1 MAATEPDDTLAA
13 TRSDNTSDATDS
25 DDTLGTWSIRNI
37 VSTMFPILI
46 VLSMLEMGS
55 GYVLEEL
62 ERTYLEN
69 PTLLVLV
76 PVMIGMGGNLGAILS
91 SRLST
96 RLHLGLLE
104 FDPRNEVLWTNVTAI
119 LGLAATVFSAL
130 GVAAWVVGRIIA
142 EPMPLVDLFIISI
155 VSGML
160 LSVIAIVLSLV
171 ATYISYTRGLDPD
184 DTTIPVVTNLCDILG
199 VIVLSGVALVVLN

>member
-1 MAATEPDDTLAA
+1 MAATDPDD
-13 TRSDNTSDATDS
+13 S
-25 DDTLGTWSIRNI
+25 LGSWTIRTI
-37 VSTMFPILI
+37 VATMFPILV
-46 VLSMLEMGS
+46 VLSILEMGS

-62 ERTYLEN
+62 EETYLAN

-104 FDPRNEVLWTNVTAI
+104 FDPRDEVLWTNVLAI
-119 LGLAATVFSAL
+119 LGLAITIFSAL
-130 GVAAWVVGRIIA
+130 GLIAWVVGQTIA
-142 EPMPLVDLFIISI
+142 APMALADLMLISV

-160 LSVIAIVLSLV
+160 LAVIATVLSIA
-171 ATYISYTRGLDPD
+171 ATYISYTQGLDPD
-184 DTTIPVVTNLCDILG
+184 DTTIPVVTNVCDILG
-199 VIVLSGVALVVLN
+199 VVVLSVVAIVVLN

>member
-1 MAATEPDDTLAA
+1 MASAG
-13 TRSDNTSDATDS
+13 SDETID
-25 DDTLGTWSIRNI
+25 TWSIRSI
-37 VSTMFPILI
+37 VATMFPILL

-62 ERTYLEN
+62 EETYLSN

-104 FDPRNEVLWTNVTAI
+104 FDPRDEVLWTNVLAI
-119 LGLAATVFSAL
+119 MGLAATIFSAL
-130 GVAAWVVGRIIA
+130 GVAAWIVGQIIA
-142 EPMPLVDLFIISI
+142 EPMALVDLMLISV

-160 LSVIAIVLSLV
+160 LAVIAIVLSIA
-171 ATYISYTRGLDPD
+171 ATYVSYTQGLDPD
-184 DTTIPVVTNLCDILG
+184 DTTIPVVTNVCDILG
-199 VIVLSGVALVVLN
+199 VIVLSGVAIVVLN

>member
-1 MAATEPDDTLAA
+1 MAAADPDDPL
-13 TRSDNTSDATDS
+13 DAWT
-25 DDTLGTWSIRNI
+25 IRHI
-37 VSTMFPILI
+37 VRTMFPILL

-62 ERTYLEN
+62 EETYLAN

-104 FDPRNEVLWTNVTAI
+104 FDPRDEVLWTNILAI
-119 LGLAATVFSAL
+119 LGLAATIFSAL
-130 GVAAWVVGRIIA
+130 GIAAWVVGRVIA
-142 EPMPLVDLFIISI
+142 EPMALVDLMLISV

-160 LSVIAIVLSLV
+160 LAVIAVVLSIG
-171 ATYISYTRGLDPD
+171 ATYVSYTQGLDPD

-199 VIVLSGVALVVLN
+199 VIVLSGVAIVVLN

>member
-1 MAATEPDDTLAA
+1 MAAAGPDDPL
-13 TRSDNTSDATDS
+13 NTWT
-25 DDTLGTWSIRNI
+25 IRHI
-37 VSTMFPILI
+37 VGTMFPILL
-46 VLSMLEMGS
+46 VLSVLEMGS

-62 ERTYLEN
+62 ESTYLAN

-104 FDPRNEVLWTNVTAI
+104 FDPRDEVLWTNVLAI
-119 LGLAATVFSAL
+119 LGLAATIFSAL
-130 GVAAWVVGRIIA
+130 GVAAWLVGQVIA
-142 EPMPLVDLFIISI
+142 EPMALTDLLLISI

-160 LSVIAIVLSLV
+160 LAVIAVVLSV
-171 ATYISYTRGLDPD
+171 GATYVSYTQGLDPD

-199 VIVLSGVALVVLN
+199 VVVLSGVALIVLN

>member
-1 MAATEPDDTLAA
+1 MAAA
-13 TRSDNTSDATDS
+13 DS
-25 DDTLGTWSIRNI
+25 DDPLNAWTIRHI
-37 VSTMFPILI
+37 VRTMFPILL

-55 GYVLEEL
+55 GYILEALEE
-62 ERTYLEN
+62 TYLGN

-104 FDPRNEVLWTNVTAI
+104 FDPRDEVLWTNIFAI
-119 LGLAATVFSAL
+119 LGLAVTIFSAL
-130 GVAAWVVGRIIA
+130 GIAAWVVGQVIA
-142 EPMPLVDLFIISI
+142 EPMALVDLMLISV

-160 LSVIAIVLSLV
+160 LAVIAIALSLG
-171 ATYISYTRGLDPD
+171 ATYVSYTQGLDPD
-184 DTTIPVVTNLCDILG
+184 DTTIPIVTNLCDILG
-199 VIVLSGVALVVLN
+199 VIVLSVVAIVVLN

>member
-1 MAATEPDDTLAA
+1 MGAADTDDAL
-13 TRSDNTSDATDS
+13 
-25 DDTLGTWSIRNI
+25 DTWTISHI
-37 VSTMFPILI
+37 VWTMFPILI
-46 VLSMLEMGS
+46 ALSMLEMGS

-62 ERTYLEN
+62 QETYLEN

-96 RLHLGLLE
+96 RLHLGVLE
-104 FDPRNEVLWTNVTAI
+104 FDPRDEVLWTNVTAI
-119 LGLAATVFSAL
+119 LALAATVFSTL
-130 GVAAWVVGRIIA
+130 GVVAWIVGQIIA
-142 EPMPLVDLFIISI
+142 EPMALADLLLISI

-160 LSVIAIVLSLV
+160 LAAIAIVLSIG
-171 ATYISYTRGLDPD
+171 ATYVSYTRGLDPD

-199 VIVLSGVALVVLN
+199 VVVLSGVAIVVLN

>member
-1 MAATEPDDTLAA
+1 MAAADPDDPL
-13 TRSDNTSDATDS
+13 
-25 DDTLGTWSIRNI
+25 DTWTIRHI
-37 VSTMFPILI
+37 VRTMFPILL

-62 ERTYLEN
+62 EETYLAN

-104 FDPRNEVLWTNVTAI
+104 FDPRDEVLWTNILAI
-119 LGLAATVFSAL
+119 LGLAATIFSAL
-130 GVAAWVVGRIIA
+130 GVAAWVVGRVIA
-142 EPMPLVDLFIISI
+142 EPMALVDLMVISV

-160 LSVIAIVLSLV
+160 LAVIAVALSLG
-171 ATYISYTRGLDPD
+171 ATYVSYTQGLDPD

-199 VIVLSGVALVVLN
+199 VIVLSGVAIVVLN

>member
-1 MAATEPDDTLAA
+1 MAAADPDDPL
-13 TRSDNTSDATDS
+13 
-25 DDTLGTWSIRNI
+25 DTWTIRHI
-37 VSTMFPILI
+37 VRTMFPILL

-55 GYVLEEL
+55 GYVLEAL
-62 ERTYLEN
+62 EETYLAN

-96 RLHLGLLE
+96 RLHLGVLE
-104 FDPRNEVLWTNVTAI
+104 FDPRDEVLWTNIFAI
-119 LGLAATVFSAL
+119 LGLAVTIFSAL
-130 GVAAWVVGRIIA
+130 GIAAWVVGQVIA
-142 EPMPLVDLFIISI
+142 EPMALVDLMLISV

-160 LSVIAIVLSLV
+160 LAVIAVALSLG
-171 ATYISYTRGLDPD
+171 ATYVSYTQGLDPD

-199 VIVLSGVALVVLN
+199 VIVLSGVAIVVLN

>member
-1 MAATEPDDTLAA
+1 MSSAGPDESLDTW
-13 TRSDNTSDATDS
+13 TIRS
-25 DDTLGTWSIRNI
+25 I
-37 VSTMFPILI
+37 VATMFPILL
-46 VLSMLEMGS
+46 VLSLLEIGS

-62 ERTYLEN
+62 KETYLSN

-104 FDPRNEVLWTNVTAI
+104 FDPRDEVLWTNVLAI
-119 LGLAATVFSAL
+119 MGVGATIFSAL
-130 GVAAWVVGRIIA
+130 GVAAWTVGQVVA
-142 EPMPLVDLFIISI
+142 EPMALADLMLISI
-155 VSGML
+155 VSGL
-160 LSVIAIVLSLV
+160 LLAVIAIVLSIA

-184 DTTIPVVTNLCDILG
+184 DTTIPVVTNVCDILG
-199 VIVLSGVALVVLN
+199 VIVLSGVAIVVLN

>member
-1 MAATEPDDTLAA
+1 MGTADTDDAL
-13 TRSDNTSDATDS
+13 DS
-25 DDTLGTWSIRNI
+25 WTIRNI
-37 VSTMFPILI
+37 VGTMFPILI
-46 VLSMLEMGS
+46 TLSVLEMGS

-62 ERTYLEN
+62 QETYLEN

-96 RLHLGLLE
+96 RLHLGVLE
-104 FDPRNEVLWTNVTAI
+104 FDPRDEVLWTNVTAI
-119 LGLAATVFSAL
+119 LALAATVFSTL
-130 GVAAWVVGRIIA
+130 GVAAWIVGQIIA
-142 EPMPLVDLFIISI
+142 EPMALADLLIISI

-160 LSVIAIVLSLV
+160 LAAIAIVLSIG
-171 ATYISYTRGLDPD
+171 ATYVSYTRGLDPD

-199 VIVLSGVALVVLN
+199 VVVLSGVAIVVLN